1 MSKRELGRPRAPL
14 TLTRVEVQ
22 ARASVTLADV
32 DDEELARAL
41 IANQPQAATVVWE
54 RFTPL
59 VRRILRRALGPAQNA
74 EDLVQEVFLRLFL
87 KAHELREPKVLRA
100 FIISIT
106 TLTVRSELR
115 RRRARS
121 WLGLSPDATVLD
133 LRVVHPDPAGRQ
145 ALGRFYQL
153 LDRFN
158 TRDRMAFVLRFI
170 EGMSLIEVSEAL
182 GVSISTTKRSLLRVR
197 RRLFEHV
204 QRDPLLSDYIS
215 ADTDLDRDDIE

>member
-1 MSKRELGRPRAPL
+1 VSKRQLGEPRPPL
-14 TLTRVEVQ
+14 TVTRVEVKVRALAGL
-22 ARASVTLADV
+22 ARA

-41 IANQPQAATVVWE
+41 IAKVPGAATVVWE

-59 VRRILRRALGPAQNA
+59 VRRILRRALGPSQNI

-87 KAHELREPKVLRA
+87 KVHELREPKVLKA

-106 TLTVRSELR
+106 TMTVRSELR
-115 RRRARS
+115 RRQARS
-121 WLGLSPDATVLD
+121 WLGFSPDATVLD

-145 ALGRFYQL
+145 ALGRFYEL

-158 TRDRMAFVLRFI
+158 ARDRMAFVLRFI

-182 GVSISTTKRSLLRVR
+182 RVSVSTTKRSLLYVR
-197 RRLFEHV
+197 RRLLEHV
-204 QRDPLLSDYIS
+204 QRDPLLAEYLTEASGKH
-215 ADTDLDRDDIE
+215 DLE